1 MRARAGRRRL
11 GGAARARPARARR
24 ALAAGCAAAVCA
36 AAALVAGGCGTSRPP
51 PIGAGALAE
60 AETFPYYRV
69 YWAGP
74 TFIGRPL
81 AAVDG
86 QKGYLAAV
94 GTSVYY
100 GDCVHQKGIFGGG
113 SCLLPLQ
120 VTTVIYHLHGNA
132 SLGPQR
138 NIVVRGVPATV
149 YDEGRS
155 IEVYTGQVAIDIF
168 SDTFEHAY
176 LAALQLR
183 PLNAPGSASGRLPP
197 PVYCPELSGAM
208 DAHLQKVMEHL
219 PGHACQKANAA
230 VAFAKSLTAPA
241 GGP

>member
-1 MRARAGRRRL
+1 MRMGD
-11 GGAARARPARARR
+11 GARARR
-24 ALAAGCAAAVCA
+24 ALAKPWAAAVCA
-36 AAALVAGGCGTSRPP
+36 AAALAAGGCGTSRPP

-60 AETFPYYRV
+60 AQTFPYYRV
-69 YWAGP
+69 YWVGP
-74 TFIGRPL
+74 SYVGRPL

-86 QKGYLAAV
+86 QKGYLAKV

-113 SCLLPLQ
+113 TCVLPLQ
-120 VTTVIYHLHGNA
+120 VTTVIYHLHANA
-132 SLGPQR
+132 TLGPQR

-155 IEVYTGQVAIDIF
+155 IELYSGRVAIDVF

-176 LAALQLR
+176 RAALQLR

-208 DAHLQKVMEHL
+208 DAHLQKVMDHL
-219 PGHACQKANAA
+219 PAHACQKANAA
-230 VAFAKSLTAPA
+230 VAYAKSLTSPA